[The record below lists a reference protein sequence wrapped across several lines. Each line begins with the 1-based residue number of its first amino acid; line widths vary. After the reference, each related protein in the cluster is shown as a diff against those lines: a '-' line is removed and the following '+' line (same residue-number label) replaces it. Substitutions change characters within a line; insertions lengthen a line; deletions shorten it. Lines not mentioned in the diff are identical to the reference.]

1 MGWGWTCWDRVDKE
15 KSWLAELAYTGGR
28 DLKAT
33 LLEIWLRAPMSTME
47 DLLVLTSL
55 NGFEGHVH
63 MGIVEF

>member
-33 LLEIWLRAPMSTME
+33 LLKIWLRAPMSTME
-47 DLLVLTSL
+47 DLLVSDL
-55 NGFEGHVH
+55 F
-63 MGIVEF
+63 